1 MSDLAYRYAH
11 ANTFLKMLESQT
23 LWFSDL
29 RRMND
34 WDEYAAGFRI
44 ASEIV
49 AEEFS
54 EHSELLTRISPA
66 RMSSEFMILICS
78 FSLDRDCLSMWRGY
92 GDNGAG
98 AAIGYDYR
106 AIETQHMGV
115 RYLEKM
121 APIQGKAQFFRV
133 MYDECAFRGQV
144 RKYLEQT
151 VRLRYP
157 EAAEELAGFEGVQ
170 LGMLTVALMRLCAL
184 YKSDFFE
191 DEREL
196 RGFIEVNDKV
206 DPYALGVRE
215 SGFGEA
221 GYHQVKT
228 NTFGVPAITEVV
240 LGPRCALSLEA
251 VRAKL
256 IDCGLP
262 RVKVSQS
269 RGTYRD
275 VPDSPLPSAAPRD

>member
-11 ANTFLKMLESQT
+11 ADTFLKMLESQT

-49 AEEFS
+49 AEEFPDHG
-54 EHSELLTRISPA
+54 EFLTGISPA
-66 RMSSEFMILICS
+66 RMSSAFMVLICS
-78 FSLDRDCLSMWRGY
+78 FSLDGDCLSMWRGY

-106 AIETQHMGV
+106 EIETQHIGA

-133 MYDECAFRGQV
+133 MYDEGAFRGQV
-144 RKYLEQT
+144 RAYLERT
-151 VRLRYP
+151 VRLLST
-157 EAAEELAGFEGVQ
+157 EAAEQRAGFKDMQ
-170 LGMLTVALMRLCAL
+170 LGVLTVALMRLCTL
-184 YKSDFFE
+184 YKNDFFE

-196 RGFIEVNDKV
+196 RGFIEVNERA

-228 NTFGVPAITEVV
+228 NSFGVPAITDVV
-240 LGPRCALSLEA
+240 LGPRCALSLEE

-256 IDCGLP
+256 IECGLP
-262 RVKVSQS
+262 RVKVRQS
-269 RGTYRD
+269 RGTYREA
-275 VPDSPLPSAAPRD
+275 PTSASPPAAPGD